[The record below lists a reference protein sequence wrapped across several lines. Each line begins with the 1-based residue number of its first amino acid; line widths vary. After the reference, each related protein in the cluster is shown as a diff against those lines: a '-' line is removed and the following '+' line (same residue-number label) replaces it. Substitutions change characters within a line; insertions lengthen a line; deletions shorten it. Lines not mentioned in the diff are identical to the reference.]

1 MRIYRQ
7 IFVTFCLAFGL
18 LWQPNADAAEAKP
31 KKKTV
36 AQKAPMTA
44 DQIIK
49 AMDRNMVYGSR
60 RTIAI
65 MKIHKRGRTRV
76 KKMKSY
82 SKGQDTSY
90 SEFLS
95 PARDKGVKYL
105 KIGSNLWMYLPS
117 AEKVVKI
124 SGHMLRQSM
133 MGSDFSY
140 EDMLESQA
148 MRTHYKSRVEKSETC
163 GKYQCYV
170 IELKQRKPGQTYPK
184 RRFWVTK
191 KNFVPMRSEMYA
203 ASGRLLKVMTFSAIK
218 VYDGRYYPTKMRMMN
233 KLKRGTWTE
242 IVMSDIAFKV
252 KLPGQ
257 IFSLRNLQRE

>member
-1 MRIYRQ
+1 MRTKRPLFAT
-7 IFVTFCLAFGL
+7 IFIAFGL
-18 LWQPNADAAEAKP
+18 LWQPNAHAKKP
-31 KKKTV
+31 TL
-36 AQKAPMTA
+36 TA
-44 DQIIK
+44 DQVIQN
-49 AMDRNMVYGSR
+49 MDRNMVFGTRKTKSV
-60 RTIAI
+60 

-76 KKMKSY
+76 KKMLSY

-90 SEFLS
+90 SVFLYPS
-95 PARDKGVKYL
+95 RDKGVKYL
-105 KIGSNLWMYLPS
+105 KIGKNLWMYLPS

-148 MRTHYKSRVEKSETC
+148 MRKNYNAKIIKTEKC
-163 GKYQCYV
+163 GKFQCYV
-170 IELKQRKPGQTYPK
+170 VELKQKKPGMTYPK
-184 RRFWVTK
+184 RRFWVTT
-191 KNFVPMRSEMYA
+191 KNFVPIRSEMYA

-218 VYDGRYYPTKMRMMN
+218 KLDGRYYPTKMRMEN

-242 IVMSDIAFKV
+242 FVMSDIAFKV

-257 IFSLRNLQRE
+257 VFSLRNLQRED